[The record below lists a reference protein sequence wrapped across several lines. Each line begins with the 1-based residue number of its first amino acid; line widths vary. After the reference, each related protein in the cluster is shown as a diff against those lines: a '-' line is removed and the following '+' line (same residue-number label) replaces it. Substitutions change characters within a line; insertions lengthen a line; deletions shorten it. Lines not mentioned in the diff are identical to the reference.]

1 MTLNIPNLFSAMQKK
16 KKSSSKKKNLQ
27 KKKKH
32 DIALQQL
39 AVTVLRHVR
48 PFEAVVAELFSF
60 VAVMLQLS

>member
-1 MTLNIPNLFSAMQKK
+1 MQKK